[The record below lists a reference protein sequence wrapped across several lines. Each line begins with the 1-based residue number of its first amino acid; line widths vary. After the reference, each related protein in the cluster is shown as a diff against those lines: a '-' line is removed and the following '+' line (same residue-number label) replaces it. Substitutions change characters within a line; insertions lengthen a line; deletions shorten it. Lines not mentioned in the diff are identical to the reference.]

1 VERAQWASVA
11 RPLRVGERVAWS
23 PPLDAY
29 RGRPFVI
36 YFYPQDET
44 PGCIVEACGYRDR
57 WEEFEALKV
66 PILGVSRDDEA
77 SHAAFAARRRLP
89 FTLLSDADG
98 ALHDAFGA
106 TMMGGLP
113 RRVSY
118 LVTADGKVAA
128 VFDSHLRPGS
138 HSEEMLKAARRLLSA

>member
-1 VERAQWASVA
+1 VEREQWVRMA
-11 RPLRVGERVAWS
+11 RALRVGERITWS
-23 PPLDAY
+23 PPLEPH

-36 YFYPQDET
+36 YFYPADET

-57 WEEFEALKV
+57 WEEFETLKV

-77 SHAAFAARRRLP
+77 SHRAFAERRRLP
-89 FTLLSDADG
+89 FTLVSDGDG
-98 ALHDAFGA
+98 ALHEAFGA
-106 TMMGGLP
+106 SMMGGLP

-118 LVTADGKVAA
+118 LVDGDGKVAA

-138 HSEEMLKAARRLLSA
+138 HSEEMLKAARALLSR